1 MSMFKAMKPE
11 SADAECER
19 LRQMHLDRLIE
30 DFHFTGDV
38 ESLRTFI
45 LSGGNVHDY
54 DRDLAVTVAG
64 MLGVKPEPNAGGAKD
79 AENIRFYIEVENRR
93 IAPALKNKNNHMSK
107 DAPLAD
113 QLAAMKKKTSK
124 DDAILAIA
132 EPLGLSFYGG
142 EYKYKKG
149 KALFTEKFKKG
160 WK

>member
-1 MSMFKAMKPE
+1 MKQPKIVTVE
-11 SADAECER
+11 EGTAEWER
-19 LRQMHLDRLIE
+19 MRQMELDRLIE
-30 DFHFTGDV
+30 DLHFTGDV

-64 MLGVKPEPNAGGAKD
+64 MIGVKPEPNAGGAKD

-93 IAPALKNKNNHMSK
+93 IAPALKSKSNHMSK

-113 QLAAMKKKTSK
+113 RLAALKKKTSK

-132 EPLGLSFYGG
+132 EPLGLSFDGG
-142 EYKYKKG
+142 EYRYKQG
-149 KALFTEKFKKG
+149 KKLFEDKFEKG
-160 WK
+160 WN